1 MTKIQCGE
9 AAVQEILEQ
18 DEWFAGLPAALKQ
31 QVITQGAVRRYR
43 NNALVFAAGDEP
55 TGLFCLLSGQVNLVN
70 YSPAGKQM
78 AHGLFRPGSW
88 FGYLSVF
95 DGQPR
100 FQDAVAV
107 GEAGMLFLSMSAFR
121 RIISANPEWFQH
133 FALLLCRSVRTTL
146 GMLVDYRTTSFSSRL
161 AAVLLDMS
169 PPAENASDARR
180 RAPRVTQEA
189 LASIVGASRQTVN
202 RQLRDWQAR
211 NVVRLGYGMVTVV
224 DRRAL
229 ACVSRAA
236 AGHGRAS
243 G

>member
-1 MTKIQCGE
+1 MATRQTDHPMRD
-9 AAVQEILEQ
+9 ILEQ
-18 DEWFAGLPAALKQ
+18 DEWFSGLPEALKL
-31 QVITQGAVRRYR
+31 QVLDLGVVRRFR

-55 TGLFCLLSGQVNLVN
+55 NGLFCLLGGQVNLVN

-78 AHGLFRPGSW
+78 AHGLLRAGSW
-88 FGYLSVF
+88 FGYLSVL

-107 GEAGMLFLSMSAFR
+107 GETEALYLSMAAFR
-121 RIISANPEWFQH
+121 RIISANPALFQH

-161 AAVLLDMS
+161 AAVLLDMA
-169 PPAENASDARR
+169 PDADAARSTP

-229 ACVSRAA
+229 ACAT
-236 AGHGRAS
+236 HTRAS
-243 G
+243 HV